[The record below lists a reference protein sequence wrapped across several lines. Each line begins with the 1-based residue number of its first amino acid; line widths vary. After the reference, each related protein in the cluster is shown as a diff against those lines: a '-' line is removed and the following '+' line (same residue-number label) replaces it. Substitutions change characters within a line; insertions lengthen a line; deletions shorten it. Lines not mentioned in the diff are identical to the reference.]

1 MFHMLSKVRLWLE
14 KVRTIP
20 EMAQDTWQS
29 RKGNMGT
36 KGGAGEIEDGTPRA
50 DYGGG
55 KKT

>member
-29 RKGNMGT
+29 RKGNMST
-36 KGGAGEIEDGTPRA
+36 EGGEGEIEEGTPRV

-55 KKT
+55 EKT